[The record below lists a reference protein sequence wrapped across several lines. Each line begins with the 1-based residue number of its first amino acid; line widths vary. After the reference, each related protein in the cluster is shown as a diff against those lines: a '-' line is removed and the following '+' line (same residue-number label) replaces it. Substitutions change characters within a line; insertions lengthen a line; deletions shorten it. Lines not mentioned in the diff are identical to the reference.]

1 MKDRIY
7 RDANA
12 GDPYACLGV
21 AYYYHTGKEQE
32 QDIPTAIKWYEKAAE
47 GKCPRAHW
55 ELAKIY
61 RDGIV
66 VPRNLVHYMEH
77 LKASAE
83 LGNAEAQLALGEEY
97 LEGFIIKQDLGEA
110 FLWFKRS
117 AESGESKAKFRVGYC
132 YSRGLGVPRSRTEAE
147 MWYASAGMTGD
158 AELFLEIGLN
168 FEYGMN
174 GIIHNEVEAGRWY
187 KFGADMGHEKCV
199 ICWRA
204 LMSGLNGDT
213 KDSYDVRMYKLSNC
227 TTQKEAN
234 IRDSAI
240 TMADDCLDMGDDA
253 KAFSYYER
261 AAGLGSP
268 IAMFTIA
275 MMYHLGIY
283 VKRNDKKAMEILV
296 RAASAGSEDAQFYL
310 GRLYDEGKIPKDE
323 NQVMKYYAEA
333 AANGFLPAFY
343 YLGRYIEHP
352 EIYVRRTKTRRYDVI

>member
-32 QDIPTAIKWYEKAAE
+32 QDYATAIKWYERAAE

-61 RDGIV
+61 RDGEV
-66 VPRNLVHYMEH
+66 VPRDLSHYVEH
-77 LKASAE
+77 LRASAE
-83 LGNAEAQLALGEEY
+83 LGNSEAQLALGTEC
-97 LEGFIIKQDLGEA
+97 LEGFIVKQDEAEA
-110 FLWFKRS
+110 FAWFRKA
-117 AESGESKAKFRVGYC
+117 AESGESMAKFRVGYC
-132 YSRGLGVPRSRTEAE
+132 YSRGIGVPRSRTEAE
-147 MWYASAGMTGD
+147 MWYSSTGLTGD
-158 AELFLEIGLN
+158 AELFMELGMN
-168 FEYGMN
+168 FEYGSN

-187 KFGADMGHEKCV
+187 KFGADMGHEKCM
-199 ICWRA
+199 ICWRS
-204 LMSGLNGDT
+204 LMAGLNGET
-213 KDSYDVRMYKLSNC
+213 KDTLEVRMHKLSTCN
-227 TTQKEAN
+227 TQKETN
-234 IRDSAI
+234 IRDSALE
-240 TMADDCLDMGDDA
+240 MADECLDMGDEA

-268 IAMFTIA
+268 VAMFTIG

-283 VKRNDKKAMEILV
+283 VKRNDKKAFEILI

-310 GRLYDEGKIPKDE
+310 GRMYDEGKLPKDE
-323 NQVMKYYAEA
+323 NQVMRYYAQA

-343 YLGRYIEHP
+343 YLGRYIDHP
-352 EIYVRRTKTRRYDVI
+352 EIYVRRTRSRR